1 MAGIIFC
8 LLAAVIVAAILI
20 AANIQ
25 SSRRH
30 AQQEE
35 EQSVSQT
42 VLQAPEEHRAE
53 PVQDSGEAV
62 GTPIKPAVEDT
73 ERMEDH
79 AYRQALQSFMK
90 EKEKLQ
96 DSSDSR
102 MDDQAFRGA
111 LKSLNQKKEK

>member
-30 AQQEE
+30 AQQGE

-53 PVQDSGEAV
+53 PVQDAAEAV
-62 GTPIKPAVEDT
+62 STPIKPAVEDA

-79 AYRQALQSFMK
+79 AYRHALKSFK
-90 EKEKLQ
+90 EKEKMQ
-96 DSSDSR
+96 DASDSR

-111 LKSLNQKKEK
+111 LKSLNRKKEK